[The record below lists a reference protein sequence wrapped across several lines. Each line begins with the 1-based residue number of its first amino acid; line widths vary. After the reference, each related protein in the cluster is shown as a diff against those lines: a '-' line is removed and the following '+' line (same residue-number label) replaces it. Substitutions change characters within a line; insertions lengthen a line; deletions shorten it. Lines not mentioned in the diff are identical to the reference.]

1 MFFAQILNFIS
12 GDTLPGVAVKFSLS
26 LELIKR
32 LNKMY
37 LSDCD
42 LQPGQILKIP
52 ASAKSNESLNN
63 NSSAKKP
70 EPKKNNRSPEKS
82 SVKDFFK
89 SIDKGIKN
97 SKQQISNFDSNFLEK
112 LENSESCPAESY
124 NA

>member
-1 MFFAQILNFIS
+1 MIL
-12 GDTLPGVAVKFSLS
+12 GDTLAGVAVKFSLS

-37 LSDCD
+37 LSECD

-52 ASAKSNESLNN
+52 ATAKSNEILNN
-63 NSSAKKP
+63 NPPAKKF
-70 EPKKNNRSPEKS
+70 EPKKVPNKSPEKS

-89 SIDKGIKN
+89 SIDKGLKV
-97 SKQQISNFDSNFLEK
+97 SKQQISNFNSDFLEK
-112 LENSESCPAESY
+112 LENSEICQNESY